1 MPVIALCN
9 QLVVPFFAPSAF
21 SLAIGL
27 HSSTIDSFYSLL
39 KNTGASNSAAKE
51 DDAAVHGM
59 LRELRGWAV
68 GCGNAQLNSGL
79 AQLET

>member
-27 HSSTIDSFYSLL
+27 HSSTIDSLL
-39 KNTGASNSAAKE
+39 NTVQHRRRYTAAKE
-51 DDAAVHGM
+51 HGAAVHGM

-79 AQLET
+79 AQLRT